1 MSNRKLCFAFCCL
14 AILLTLLFSPAVF
27 AEDFAPQPEPPKEI
41 RVLVDNN
48 PLVMDVA
55 PIIREGRT
63 MVPMRAIFES
73 QGASVRWN
81 ASDQS
86 IIAQKGDII
95 IQLQIGSD
103 QGLINGTPVK
113 LDAAP
118 IIYEGR
124 TLGPAR
130 FISESLGASVE
141 WDPEEQTVL
150 IKTSLKVTPDAVLK
164 EPNASV
170 IDSINKIPV
179 LPIAR
184 NYTLSLEYTKAN
196 LNGTTSIDFGG
207 LLTYTSYLSSIP
219 AAAQD
224 KEIKIF
230 KLAQDNG
237 GTERILLG
245 TALTDSN
252 GAYGYT
258 VTTKESNTYVA
269 VFAGENS
276 QDLAV
281 SDSVTITVINSTTIQ
296 RMPVPVL
303 LK

>member
-1 MSNRKLCFAFCCL
+1 MNGHKSVFLVCALALLMVLSFCT
-14 AILLTLLFSPAVF
+14 AASA
-27 AEDFAPQPEPPKEI
+27 FAPQPEPPKEI
-41 RVLVDNN
+41 KVLVDDT

-55 PIIREGRT
+55 PIIRDGRT
-63 MVPMRAIFES
+63 LVPMRAIFES
-73 QGASVRWN
+73 QGASVRWDP
-81 ASDQS
+81 AEQS
-86 IIAQKGDII
+86 ALAQKGSIV
-95 IQLQIGSD
+95 IQLWIGSD
-103 QGLINGTPVK
+103 QALVNGLPVK
-113 LDAAP
+113 LDVPP
-118 IIYEGR
+118 IIFEGR
-124 TLGPAR
+124 TMGPAR

-179 LPIAR
+179 LPIAK
-184 NYTLSLEYTKAN
+184 NYTLILEYTKAN
-196 LNGTTSIDFGG
+196 LNGTISIDFGG
-207 LLTYTSYLSSIP
+207 LLTYTNYLSSTP
-219 AAAQD
+219 VAAQD
-224 KEIKIF
+224 KEISIY

-245 TALTDSN
+245 TAMTDSN
-252 GAYGYT
+252 GAYDYT
-258 VTTKESNTYVA
+258 VTTTESNTYVA

-281 SDSVTITVINSTTIQ
+281 SDVVTITVNNSITIQ
-296 RMPVPVL
+296 KMPVPML